1 MQLVI
6 IDRRCGAG
14 SRREGA
20 YIALTAGCLRRRRQG
35 MIDTKHYL
43 PWSAVDDLKLT
54 QATPPMLYTESI
66 LSLEY
71 D

>member
-1 MQLVI
+1 MQHVI

-20 YIALTAGCLRRRRQG
+20 YIAFLTAGCLRRRRQG

-43 PWSAVDDLKLT
+43 PWSAVDDL
-54 QATPPMLYTESI
+54 
-66 LSLEY
+66 
-71 D
+71 